1 MGELHR
7 TGRPSRCPRSRGHG
21 TSEESN
27 REDVAEAGGTAGD
40 RASPER
46 LGFPSQKAIT
56 RKLREVTQGR
66 ARDAQSQG
74 GVRRGS
80 PKRHLPRRTACAP
93 GDSAHT
99 VMQPAAGRG
108 SHTGRADSRPWSAHK
123 PPTRCSGRT
132 GPGLEEPL
140 PGTAALEWTHDH
152 HGHKRALPEAAEA
165 GLECRGP
172 PTASTGPSQAG
183 GAIVPRK

>member
-27 REDVAEAGGTAGD
+27 REDVAEASGTAGD

-93 GDSAHT
+93 GESATRAERTADRGQHT
-99 VMQPAAGRG
+99 SPRHAAPGGPALVWRSRSPGRQRSNGHMTTTGTKGLFQRQRRQGWNAGVHPRRP
-108 SHTGRADSRPWSAHK
+108 RARARPE
-123 PPTRCSGRT
+123 
-132 GPGLEEPL
+132 GPS
-140 PGTAALEWTHDH
+140 
-152 HGHKRALPEAAEA
+152 
-165 GLECRGP
+165 CRGNEN
-172 PTASTGPSQAG
+172 TAPRRR
-183 GAIVPRK
+183 GAS